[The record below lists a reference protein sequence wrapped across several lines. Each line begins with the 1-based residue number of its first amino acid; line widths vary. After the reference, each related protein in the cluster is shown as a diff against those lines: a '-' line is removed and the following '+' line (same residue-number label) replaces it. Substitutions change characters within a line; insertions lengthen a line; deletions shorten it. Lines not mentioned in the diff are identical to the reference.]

1 MKTLRALNIP
11 KYPISNSEAYALCRN
26 DLPPDVELNQYLS
39 KAQWDDKDYDRV
51 LLLASGLPE
60 QKREFREK
68 AINEALLRLSRE
80 NLVQNDPRITPMV
93 LISAYRRMNWED
105 GCSLDYYPL
114 LTKASEE
121 TVRKHGIKLQRISHH
136 KAKQIQRAKERKG
149 IGVWVRD

>member
-1 MKTLRALNIP
+1 MKTLNFS
-11 KYPISNSEAYALCRN
+11 KYPIPNAEAYALRRSY
-26 DLPPDVELNQYLS
+26 LSPEIELNQLLS
-39 KAQWDDKDYDRV
+39 KEHWNDKNYDRV
-51 LLLASGLPE
+51 LLLASGLSE
-60 QKREFREK
+60 QKKEFREK
-68 AINEALLRLSRE
+68 VIHETLIKLSKSD
-80 NLVQNDPRITPMV
+80 LVQNDPRITPMV

-121 TVRKHGIKLQRISHH
+121 TVRKHRIRLQRISHH